1 MILDADVALAQENKR
16 FSFQHGH
23 RWDIYSILE
32 GYTDTVM
39 PTKLSVNSKITE
51 LRQFDC
57 LGC

>member
-1 MILDADVALAQENKR
+1 MILDADVKLALANKR

-32 GYTDTVM
+32 EYADIVTL
-39 PTKLSVNSKITE
+39 TKLSVNSKITK